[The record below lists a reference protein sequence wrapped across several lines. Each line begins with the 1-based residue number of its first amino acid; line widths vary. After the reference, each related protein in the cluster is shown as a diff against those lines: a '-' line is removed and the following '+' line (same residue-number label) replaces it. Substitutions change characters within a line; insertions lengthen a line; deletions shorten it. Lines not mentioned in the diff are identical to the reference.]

1 MLVSFNFLIWGVQA
15 MFGLGPTE
23 LIIIAV
29 IILFIFGAKRL
40 PRIGKAMGETVKEVK
55 NIKKEMNPIDAS
67 EKNQEDNE
75 PREGKDSQQSLE
87 AKVVNEVLEQIPG
100 VRKFKNI
107 KKKASKIGKWIE

>member
-1 MLVSFNFLIWGVQA
+1 

-40 PRIGKAMGETVKEVK
+40 PGIGKTLGETVKEVGK
-55 NIKKEMNPIDAS
+55 IKKEMDS
-67 EKNQEDNE
+67 KETVEKVQDDKKTIEE
-75 PREGKDSQQSLE
+75 KDSQPSLE
-87 AKVVNEVLEQIPG
+87 VKIVNGVLEQIPG

-107 KKKASKIGKWIE
+107 KKKAEKLGKLIE

>member
-1 MLVSFNFLIWGVQA
+1 

-40 PRIGKAMGETVKEVK
+40 PGIGKTLGETLKEVN
-55 NIKKEMNPIDAS
+55 NIKKEIDPKETAQKVQDDR
-67 EKNQEDNE
+67 EATED
-75 PREGKDSQQSLE
+75 KDSPSSLE
-87 AKVVNEVLEQIPG
+87 AKIVNGVLEQIPG

-107 KKKASKIGKWIE
+107 KEKAEKLGKLIE

>member
-1 MLVSFNFLIWGVQA
+1 

-40 PRIGKAMGETVKEVK
+40 PGIGKTMGETVKELG
-55 NIKKEMNPIDAS
+55 NIKKEMNPKEAT
-67 EKNQEDNE
+67 EKVQEDNE
-75 PREGKDSQQSLE
+75 PTEGKDSQPSLE

-107 KKKASKIGKWIE
+107 KKKAEKLEKLIE

>member
-1 MLVSFNFLIWGVQA
+1 

-40 PRIGKAMGETVKEVK
+40 PGIGKTMGETVKEFG
-55 NIKKEMNPIDAS
+55 NIKKEMNP
-67 EKNQEDNE
+67 QETAGKVRDDNE
-75 PREGKDSQQSLE
+75 TTEGKNSQSSLE

-107 KKKASKIGKWIE
+107 KKKAEKLEKWIE

>member
-1 MLVSFNFLIWGVQA
+1 

-40 PRIGKAMGETVKEVK
+40 PGIGKTMGETVKEVR
-55 NIKKEMNPIDAS
+55 NIKKEMNPKEAAG
-67 EKNQEDNE
+67 KVQEDNE
-75 PREGKDSQQSLE
+75 TIEGKDSQPSLE
-87 AKVVNEVLEQIPG
+87 AKVVNGVLEQIPG

-107 KKKASKIGKWIE
+107 KKKAEKLEKLIE

>member
-1 MLVSFNFLIWGVQA
+1 

-40 PRIGKAMGETVKEVK
+40 PGIGKTMGETVKELG
-55 NIKKEMNPIDAS
+55 NIKKEITPREAAG
-67 EKNQEDNE
+67 KVQGDNE
-75 PREGKDSQQSLE
+75 PIKEEDSQPYLE
-87 AKVVNEVLEQIPG
+87 AKIVNGVLEQIPG

-107 KKKASKIGKWIE
+107 KKKAEKLEKLIE